1 MVGEAIQN
9 LQQQLLYAGN
19 YKSLIQ
25 ENSTGLIKVFKKS
38 FFPTFEVED
47 LLRFVSE
54 HIVSK
59 HIISILLDSDHLN
72 DLLND
77 SIYNAFEELV
87 SKTIDEELFQK
98 TFQTVSENI
107 NHLFAEQDNK
117 EALFT
122 TLMAREEGEPL
133 PNYFLGMFRS
143 LMKKHLNNSGTNAQY
158 LYPSFT
164 LPPFLDIE
172 AKSNTIV
179 CYDLLAY
186 YWSAII
192 IPASTRS
199 FGNSLCFVNIKP
211 QGQKHLDFIEDD
223 SNLNKLI
230 NLNRDPVQI
239 VFGTIQQMSLGN
251 RTAHKDWV
259 NKVKKTFK
267 NDSHRNP
274 VSYWFLWAK
283 ERLGNN
289 GILVIRGDHSLAAA
303 PEYKNWRKTVAKI
316 CQRVYIQAQQYSSQV
331 IYCFIFSKE
340 DEKEGVF
347 YAPSYL
353 EDFAHVHEDSDDW
366 ITLSSDE
373 YKNFLCLISDKE
385 KSIFNQ
391 TLPTLNLKNKS
402 WHTDFNKKQLIQK
415 VNLYYKNQKKK
426 ETLDLDEDTVV
437 SDAQLSRI
445 YIKPFLKKWAY
456 VSKRDVEN
464 WDTLQH
470 HGFQLENPTFAL
482 SMHKDLGLEV
492 TPTNQALLSTY
503 YSRNQYSTILPLN
516 IYKEDH
522 SYNSNISD
530 WALDRFKQ
538 YYVSRLPKVELNNS
552 VGSIQELLESEIKLI
567 ERQTNRLPVL
577 HKFTKQLSVLT
588 EDKENSLD
596 DVTKLLHQ
604 LTQKMYQLFRGSTE
618 KKVMMQEINKSSQK
632 IISTIGE
639 LEKGKI
645 ENDTKVKA
653 LSKENIFYYCFAIL
667 NHPLYQNDFEKE
679 LKALPPRI
687 PLLNDF
693 WSWAK
698 MGKEIFQAGTTA
710 IEDIHFTFSEITEES
725 EESDIAINTTQ
736 KIAGLTDEQK
746 VGTWDKQKVFQLI
759 LQEYR
764 ERKPLNKD
772 LQKYYRSEIAVIN
785 RLDLLKS
792 IQFQAQFFTKV
803 INTLPDQ
810 LFENAGPKFRLKRRN

>member
-1 MVGEAIQN
+1 MVGEAIQH

-25 ENSTGLIKVFKKS
+25 EKSTGLIKVFKKS
-38 FFPTFEVED
+38 FYPTFEVED
-47 LLRFVSE
+47 LLRFISE

-59 HIISILLDSDHLN
+59 HIVSILIDTEGQKGLFE
-72 DLLND
+72 D
-77 SIYNAFEELV
+77 SIFQAFEGLT
-87 SKTIDEELFQK
+87 SQTIDEELLQK
-98 TFQTVSENI
+98 SYQTVAENI
-107 NHLFAEQDNK
+107 EQLSLEQDNK
-117 EALFT
+117 DALFT
-122 TLMAREEGEPL
+122 TLMGREEGEPL

-211 QGQKHLDFIEDD
+211 QGQKHLDFVEDD

-267 NDSHRNP
+267 NDSFRNP

-303 PEYKNWRKTVAKI
+303 PEYKNWRNTVSKI
-316 CQRVYIQAQQYSSQV
+316 CQRIYIQAQQYSSQV
-331 IYCFIFSKE
+331 VYCFIFSKE
-340 DEKEGVF
+340 EEKEGVF

-353 EDFAHVHEDSDDW
+353 EDFAQVHEDSDDW

-391 TLPTLNLKNKS
+391 TLPALNLKNKS
-402 WHTDFNKKQLIQK
+402 WHTDFNKKQLIEK

-426 ETLDLDEDTVV
+426 ETLGLDEDTVV

-445 YIKPFLKKWAY
+445 YVKPFLKKWAY
-456 VSKRDVEN
+456 ISKRDTEN
-464 WDTLQH
+464 WNTLQH
-470 HGFQLENPTFAL
+470 HGFQIENPTFAL

-492 TPTNQALLSTY
+492 TPSNQALLSTY
-503 YSRNQYSTILPLN
+503 YSRNQFATILPLN

-522 SYNSNISD
+522 SYSSNISD

-552 VGSIQELLESEIKLI
+552 VGSIQDLLESEIKSI
-567 ERQTNRLPVL
+567 ERYTNRLPVL
-577 HKFTKQLSVLT
+577 HKFTKQLSDLT
-588 EDKENSLD
+588 QEKESSLD

-604 LTQKMYQLFRGSTE
+604 LTQKMHQLFRGSTE
-618 KKVMMQEINKSSQK
+618 KKVMIQEINKSSQK

-645 ENDTKVKA
+645 ENEQKVKA
-653 LSKENIFYYCFAIL
+653 LKKENIFYYCFAIL

-698 MGKEIFQAGTTA
+698 MGKEIFQSGTSN
-710 IEDIHFTFSEITEES
+710 IDDIHFTFGDVTEEND
-725 EESDIAINTTQ
+725 ETDILINSSQ
-736 KIAGLTDEQK
+736 KIAGLEENQK
-746 VGTWDKQKVFQLI
+746 IGEWDKQKVFQLI

-785 RLDLLKS
+785 RLELLKS
-792 IQFQAQFFTKV
+792 IQFQAQFYLKV
-803 INTLPDQ
+803 KNTLPNH
-810 LFENAGPKFRLKRRN
+810 LFENSGQKFRLKRRN